1 MKKQKIIANKIHC
14 REAIP
19 SFNPQSSIL
28 NPILILYITVIIVSL
43 LLSVISIYHYPVF
56 NPDGLRYF
64 AAANAYVSQGFR
76 AAFGPYNWPFYSI
89 LLVYLSKLSGLTLL
103 ESAYFLNIIFS
114 LGIVLIFIEIIRLF
128 TPSLKMLWLSAL
140 VILICHQFNANRYA
154 VIRDQ
159 GYWFFY
165 LLSVWFFIRYARDAR
180 WIHAI
185 GWSFVLLISFLFRIE
200 GAVFL
205 LAIPWGV
212 FMLPGLSWR
221 KRWMLYFKL
230 NIPLLIYLIVL
241 LGALWHWHL
250 YTIEHSSRLYELYY
264 KRPHAVLGT
273 AANFS
278 QRLAAIRQFVL
289 APEGSYDASAFL
301 FFGAAGVFL
310 WHLVCNYTLVFTFL
324 TLYAIFYGLIVDR
337 TVRSTLFNYFII
349 NFILLI
355 FFYEQSLFLADRYVM
370 GISFILLFWVPFGL
384 TDLYQRW
391 RMRPRAY
398 FSIHHVLFPLIC
410 VGLLSMAVSSI
421 HRFGHSKIYQ
431 YQASQWMKSHIP
443 ASASVCIDDG
453 VMAYLSNRSTTPLD
467 IKTPQGRFDIAKI
480 QRAPWRH
487 CDYVSII
494 MDGEQ
499 KSLEQLLIARMGTPI
514 LSFQSGYHQAQV
526 AIFKINQ

>member
-1 MKKQKIIANKIHC
+1 MLTQKNRHY
-14 REAIP
+14 
-19 SFNPQSSIL
+19 F
-28 NPILILYITVIIVSL
+28 ILYLTVVTVSL
-43 LLSVISIYHYPVF
+43 ALSAISIYHYPVF

-64 AAANAYVSQGFR
+64 AAANAYVSQGFS

-103 ESAYFLNIIFS
+103 QSAYFLNIIFS
-114 LGIVLIFIEIIRLF
+114 LGIVLVFIEIIRLF
-128 TPSLKMLWLSAL
+128 TPSIKMLWLAAL

-165 LLSVWFFIRYARDAR
+165 LLSILFLIRYVCQDR
-180 WIHAI
+180 WLYSI
-185 GWSFVLLISFLFRIE
+185 GWSLSLLISFLFRIE

-205 LAIPWGV
+205 LAVPLGI
-212 FMLPGLSWR
+212 FTLPQLSWK
-221 KRWMLYFKL
+221 KRLTLYVKL
-230 NIPLLIYLIVL
+230 NVPLLIYLAIL
-241 LGALWHWHL
+241 FGALWHWHL
-250 YTIEHSSRLYELYY
+250 YTVEHSSRLYELYY

-273 AANFS
+273 ANGFS
-278 QRLAAIRQFVL
+278 QRLAAVKQFIL
-289 APEGSYDASAFL
+289 PPEGSYDAGAFL
-301 FFGAAGVFL
+301 LLGAVGVFL
-310 WHLVCNYTLVFTFL
+310 WHLVSQYTLTFSFL
-324 TLYAIFYGLIVDR
+324 TVYAIFYGLITHRIVKNI
-337 TVRSTLFNYFII
+337 LLNYLVVSL
-349 NFILLI
+349 ILLI

-370 GISFILLFWVPFGL
+370 GISFVFLLFVPFGL
-384 TDLYQRW
+384 ADLYQRW
-391 RMRPRAY
+391 RMRPRTS

-410 VGLLSMAVSSI
+410 VGLLSMAVSSV

-443 ASASVCIDDG
+443 ASASVCVDDG
-453 VMAYLSNRSTTPLD
+453 VMAYLSNRPTTPLD